1 VLAVPSADTRVVPHD
16 LAAERSV
23 LGAVLV
29 DNGLFPVAYALVQP
43 ADFFRDAY
51 RRIWAACAR
60 LDAARQVID
69 PITLR
74 DALATS
80 GEIEKVGG
88 MAEIGALIEGVP
100 RAVNVESYARIVRD
114 KARLRQLIAV
124 GTRIVDEAYGS
135 DEPAEILARAE
146 SLLVS
151 AGRQAVGGSVITA
164 ADWMQA
170 VLGHIERNTVAA
182 AEGRSLTGVPT
193 GFRRLD
199 EMTRGLQPSHFVLI
213 GARTGIGKTSIGL
226 QMALAGSQTHMGGYW
241 TMEMSADEIG
251 YRAISTESNVDA
263 FRLQN
268 GNISGWESKL
278 VGQAA
283 AAIGER
289 RLVISD
295 APQSLYSLC
304 SEIRRLVLTD
314 GLQFAFVDYLG
325 LIEGPQAENRTQVVS
340 TISRKLKALAMELRI
355 PVVALA
361 QLSREAVKGN
371 ERPQLHHFK
380 ESGSLEQ
387 DCNVA
392 LLLHRVETPD
402 DGSQRMRDNEE
413 AELIVAKN
421 RGGPK
426 GLVKLLWRASLT
438 KFVEPEA
445 AAPSG
450 PVQGAFA

>member
-1 VLAVPSADTRVVPHD
+1 MPAVPSAEDRVVPHS
-16 LAAERSV
+16 LEAERSV
-23 LGAVLV
+23 LGAVLL
-29 DNGLFPVAYALVQP
+29 DNGLFQMAYAIVQP
-43 ADFFRDAY
+43 AHFFRDAH
-51 RRIWAACAR
+51 RRLWACCAR
-60 LDAARQVID
+60 LDTARQPID
-69 PITLR
+69 FVTMR
-74 DALATS
+74 DDLARA
-80 GEIEKVGG
+80 GELDRVGG
-88 MAEIGALIEGVP
+88 MAELGSLVDGVP
-100 RAVNVESYARIVRD
+100 HATNVEYYARIVRD
-114 KARLRQLIAV
+114 KARLRHLIAV
-124 GTRIVDEAYGS
+124 GTRMVDEAYGS
-135 DEPAEILARAE
+135 DDPAEILARAE
-146 SLLVS
+146 SLLVG
-151 AGRQAVGGSVITA
+151 AGRNEVGGAVVTA
-164 ADWMQA
+164 ADWMQSVMA
-170 VLGHIERNTVAA
+170 SIERNTVAA
-182 AEGRSLTGVPT
+182 SEGRTITGVPT

-199 EMTRGLQPSHFVLI
+199 DMTRGLQPSHFILI

-226 QMALAGSQTHMGGYW
+226 QMCLAGSQTHMGGYW
-241 TMEMSADEIG
+241 TMEMSAEEIG
-251 YRAISTESNVDA
+251 YRAIAVESDVDA
-263 FRLQN
+263 FRLQT

-283 AAIGER
+283 ASIGER

-304 SEIRRLVLTD
+304 SDIRRLTMTD

-355 PVVALA
+355 PIVALA

-402 DGSQRMRDNEE
+402 DGSPRWRDNEE

-426 GLVKLLWRASLT
+426 GLVKLKWRAALT
-438 KFVEPEA
+438 KFVEPETE
-445 AAPSG
+445 PTG
-450 PVQGAFA
+450 PVQESLV